1 MDSNK
6 PIEFFAIQNTQSSSI
21 NEINSTSY
29 SLELNDISD
38 NTILF
43 TDRHGIIVTSISKS
57 DLMENWTIKEDSF
70 VKDIQNAVLIADE
83 KEGKQYVEIIELFN
97 SVYDMHKKTL
107 KYGILPDKTTSIF
120 TSSVLIIY
128 IDS

>member
-1 MDSNK
+1 MDSNE

-21 NEINSTSY
+21 NEINSTY

-43 TDRHGIIVTSISKS
+43 TDRHDIIVTSISKS
-57 DLMENWTIKEDSF
+57 DFMENWTIKEDSF

-97 SVYDMHKKTL
+97 LVYDLHKKTL
-107 KYGILPDKTTSIF
+107 KYGIPSDKTTPIF
-120 TSSVLIIY
+120 T
-128 IDS
+128 